1 MFLKRLFFCVNVLI
15 ALVSFSCRSDLDE
28 FVEEKDVMFEA
39 SSRSMESDEDESTIY
54 PKGVIPDWVLNILSE
69 ESIEKIKELSAEF
82 EIRYYRVS
90 KRNTQ
95 GLNVVDSSEYVLSK
109 EDSVEYFLADSQI
122 ARVKSSSEGGGDG
135 GDEGEGIGGGE
146 DFGEGNVGGG
156 GAGESDDITMESQTN
171 TFATWGILMG
181 KVYVDVSVA
190 YLYDKEKDVA
200 VDVIGPLNVNLDY
213 SGFYWGVYWE
223 HRAGG
228 VLLIEDGK
236 KLQYHI
242 NGRIK
247 GRIVFEGLV
256 GLDFTMKSIYNTRS
270 FEVIPGYNDDWF

>member
-1 MFLKRLFFCVNVLI
+1 MQL
-15 ALVSFSCRSDLDE
+15 
-28 FVEEKDVMFEA
+28 
-39 SSRSMESDEDESTIY
+39 
-54 PKGVIPDWVLNILSE
+54 G
-69 ESIEKIKELSAEF
+69 
-82 EIRYYRVS
+82 
-90 KRNTQ
+90 
-95 GLNVVDSSEYVLSK
+95 
-109 EDSVEYFLADSQI
+109 
-122 ARVKSSSEGGGDG
+122 
-135 GDEGEGIGGGE
+135 
-146 DFGEGNVGGG
+146 
-156 GAGESDDITMESQTN
+156 
-171 TFATWGILMG
+171 GILMG